1 VFIGPPICTLLIGIS
16 TAWVLAGRGVLMPR
30 SVNECAVA
38 IRRVRRRFEERP
50 IGIPSRCGLVT
61 LGLPAKRGT
70 VLTHRSREWQKNIT
84 IRILLSVKIL
94 IEFRPQCPGSI
105 HYSVCGE
112 KGAPCRLGGGDTW
125 GVFDVE
131 LGRRDVHDDGRVC
144 RLCRSLHRDLAVV
157 GVTLLESGS
166 RIMMA
171 CRLYR

>member
-1 VFIGPPICTLLIGIS
+1 MATTFIRTTVGVFIGPPICTLLIGIS

-105 HYSVCGE
+105 
-112 KGAPCRLGGGDTW
+112 KTR
-125 GVFDVE
+125 
-131 LGRRDVHDDGRVC
+131 
-144 RLCRSLHRDLAVV
+144 LAVKRPTLPTGRQGHV
-157 GVTLLESGS
+157 GGALWQVGTKRCSP
-166 RIMMA
+166 
-171 CRLYR
+171 